1 MYNCYKLLYIN
12 VLLIHIMIHSF
23 KIKILSILILF
34 VACTNQTYNDAG
46 YFVSETSKEL
56 NFPFSDASIVGNII
70 YVSGQV
76 GSEPGTREIV
86 DGGIAAETTQ
96 TLDNINMILNDLGSN
111 SDKIF
116 KCLCMLEN
124 INDYTEM
131 NKAYTM
137 FFNGR
142 DNLPSRSTFA
152 GSGLALGAKIEI
164 ECWATK

>member
-1 MYNCYKLLYIN
+1 M
-12 VLLIHIMIHSF
+12 IHIL
-23 KIKILSILILF
+23 KIKILSVLILF
-34 VACTNQTYNDAG
+34 YSCSSQTYDNVE

-76 GSEPGTREIV
+76 GSKPGTREIV
-86 DGGIAAETTQ
+86 EGGIGAETTQ
-96 TLDNINMILNDLGSN
+96 TLNNIKMVLNDLGSN

-116 KCLCMLEN
+116 KCLCMLED
-124 INDYTEM
+124 INDYAEM
-131 NKAYTM
+131 NNAYTA

-142 DNLPSRSTFA
+142 DDLPSRSTFA

>member
-1 MYNCYKLLYIN
+1 M
-12 VLLIHIMIHSF
+12 IHIL
-23 KIKILSILILF
+23 KIKVLSILILF
-34 VACTNQTYNDAG
+34 SGCSTQTNNDAE
-46 YFVSETSKEL
+46 YFVSDKSKEL

-86 DGGIAAETTQ
+86 EGGIAAETLQ
-96 TLDNINMILNDLGSN
+96 TLNNINMILNDLGSN

-116 KCLCMLEN
+116 KCLCMLED

-137 FFNGR
+137 FFNNR
-142 DNLPSRSTFA
+142 DSLPSRSTFA

>member
-1 MYNCYKLLYIN
+1 M
-12 VLLIHIMIHSF
+12 IHIIR
-23 KIKILSILILF
+23 IKILSILILF
-34 VACTNQTYNDAG
+34 SGCSTQTYNDAE
-46 YFVSETSKEL
+46 YFVSEKSKEL

-76 GSEPGTREIV
+76 GSVPGTRQIV
-86 DGGIAAETTQ
+86 DGGINAETIQ
-96 TLDNINMILNDLGSN
+96 ILNNIEMILNDLGSN

-116 KCLCMLEN
+116 KCLCMLED

-142 DNLPSRSTFA
+142 SNLPSRSTFA

>member
-1 MYNCYKLLYIN
+1 
-12 VLLIHIMIHSF
+12 MIHNF

-34 VACTNQTYNDAG
+34 VTCTTQTYNDAE
-46 YFVSETSKEL
+46 YFVSDKSKEL

-86 DGGIAAETTQ
+86 EGGIAAETLQ
-96 TLDNINMILNDLGSN
+96 TLNNINMILNDLGSN

-116 KCLCMLEN
+116 KCLCMLED

-137 FFNGR
+137 FFNSR
-142 DNLPSRSTFA
+142 DRLPSRSTFA

>member
-1 MYNCYKLLYIN
+1 M
-12 VLLIHIMIHSF
+12 VHIL
-23 KIKILSILILF
+23 KIKILSVLILF
-34 VACTNQTYNDAG
+34 YSCSSQTYDNVE

-76 GSEPGTREIV
+76 GSKPGTREIV
-86 DGGIAAETTQ
+86 KGGIGAETTQ
-96 TLDNINMILNDLGSN
+96 TLNNINMVLNDLGSN

-116 KCLCMLEN
+116 KCLCMLED

-131 NKAYTM
+131 NNAYTT

-164 ECWATK
+164 ECWAIK

>member
-1 MYNCYKLLYIN
+1 
-12 VLLIHIMIHSF
+12 MIHTL
-23 KIKILSILILF
+23 KIKILLILILF
-34 VACTNQTYNDAG
+34 SSCSTLTYNDAK
-46 YFVSETSKEL
+46 YFVSETSEEL

-76 GSEPGTREIV
+76 GSKPGTREIV
-86 DGGIAAETTQ
+86 EGGIGAETIQ
-96 TLDNINMILNDLGSN
+96 TLNNIKMVLNDLGSN

-131 NKAYTM
+131 NNAYTT

>member
-1 MYNCYKLLYIN
+1 M
-12 VLLIHIMIHSF
+12 IHIL
-23 KIKILSILILF
+23 KIKILSVLILF
-34 VACTNQTYNDAG
+34 YSCSSQTYDNVE

-76 GSEPGTREIV
+76 GSKPGTREIV
-86 DGGIAAETTQ
+86 EGGIGAETTQ
-96 TLDNINMILNDLGSN
+96 TLNNINMVLNDLGSN

-116 KCLCMLEN
+116 KCLCMLED

-131 NKAYTM
+131 NNAYTT

-164 ECWATK
+164 ECWAIK

>member
-1 MYNCYKLLYIN
+1 MT
-12 VLLIHIMIHSF
+12 HIL
-23 KIKILSILILF
+23 KIKVLSILILF
-34 VACTNQTYNDAG
+34 SSCSTQTNNDAE
-46 YFVSETSKEL
+46 YFVSDKSKEL

-86 DGGIAAETTQ
+86 EGGIAAETLQ
-96 TLDNINMILNDLGSN
+96 TLNNINMILNDLGSN

-116 KCLCMLEN
+116 KCLCMLED

-131 NKAYTM
+131 NKAYTV
-137 FFNGR
+137 FFNNR
-142 DNLPSRSTFA
+142 DSLPSRSTFA

>member
-1 MYNCYKLLYIN
+1 M
-12 VLLIHIMIHSF
+12 IHIL
-23 KIKILSILILF
+23 KIKILSVLILF
-34 VACTNQTYNDAG
+34 CSCSSQAYDNVE

-76 GSEPGTREIV
+76 GSKPGTREIV
-86 DGGIAAETTQ
+86 EGGIGAETTQ
-96 TLDNINMILNDLGSN
+96 TLNNINMVLNDLGSN

-116 KCLCMLEN
+116 KCLCMLED

-131 NKAYTM
+131 NNAYTT

-142 DNLPSRSTFA
+142 NNLPSRSTFA

-164 ECWATK
+164 ECWAIK

>member
-1 MYNCYKLLYIN
+1 M
-12 VLLIHIMIHSF
+12 IHIL
-23 KIKILSILILF
+23 KIKILSVLILF
-34 VACTNQTYNDAG
+34 YSCSSQTYDNVE

-76 GSEPGTREIV
+76 GSKPGTREIV
-86 DGGIAAETTQ
+86 EGGIGAETTQ
-96 TLDNINMILNDLGSN
+96 TLNNINMVLNDLGSN

-116 KCLCMLEN
+116 KCLCMLED

-131 NKAYTM
+131 NNAYTT

-164 ECWATK
+164 ECLAIK

>member
-1 MYNCYKLLYIN
+1 M
-12 VLLIHIMIHSF
+12 IHIF
-23 KIKILSILILF
+23 KVKILSILIF
-34 VACTNQTYNDAG
+34 FSSCSNQTINNAEYS
-46 YFVSETSKEL
+46 VSEISKEL
-56 NFPFSDASIVGNII
+56 NFPFSDAAIVGNII
-70 YVSGQV
+70 YVSGQI
-76 GSEPGTREIV
+76 GSKPGTREIV

-96 TLDNINMILNDLGSN
+96 TLNNIMMILNGLGSN

-124 INDYTEM
+124 IDDYAEM
-131 NKAYTM
+131 NNAYTR
-137 FFNGR
+137 FFNSR